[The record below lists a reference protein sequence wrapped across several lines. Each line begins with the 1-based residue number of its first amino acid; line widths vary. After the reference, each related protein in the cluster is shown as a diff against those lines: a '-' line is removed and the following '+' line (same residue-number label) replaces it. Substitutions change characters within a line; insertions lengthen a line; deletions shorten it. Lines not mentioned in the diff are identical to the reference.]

1 MKIFKGRD
9 VIGIVHELGV
19 LITFIGIVMFIPT
32 VVGWYYKEPVWY
44 FLYPSLL
51 TTLTGILIY
60 KFTEPVNIKLKHAMV
75 ISALAWLLAS
85 LIGAI
90 PFYLGIPY
98 FSYLD
103 GVFESMSA
111 WTTTGFTL
119 IEDVE
124 ALPRTLQFWRSLE
137 QWIGGIGVLV
147 MVISILSKT
156 GISAYYRAEARE
168 EKILPSTINTARKIW
183 QIYILYTL
191 IGISLLYLTGLP
203 VWDAVNL
210 CMCGISTGGMSIK
223 NSSFPYN
230 TLAKVVM
237 ISIMMVGGI
246 ISFAVHHKIL
256 TGRWIDDIQ
265 SKVGI
270 SIVLIASLVVML
282 SSGIDF
288 IDALFTVVSAM
299 TSTGYSTVSIPNL
312 SDLSLFVIVLLMMV
326 GGSTG
331 TTTGGIKLIRVIVVL
346 KSFYYHLQRALLSPN
361 VLICKKIGKNLL
373 SQDLVV
379 DASVVGFAYLIHYGI
394 TTGILI
400 SLGYSPFKS
409 LFEGVSLVANMGL
422 SVNVVNHS
430 MSSLGKVVGIF
441 MMWVGRLEF
450 IPVYV
455 LILYLFR
462 KIKSYITTIK
472 N

>member
-1 MKIFKGRD
+1 MEIFKKRD
-9 VIGIVHELGV
+9 VVGIVHELGI
-19 LITFIGIVMFIPT
+19 LIIFIGILMFIPT
-32 VVGWYYKEPVWY
+32 VVGWYYREPVWY
-44 FLYPSLL
+44 FLYPSFLI
-51 TTLTGILIY
+51 TLAGIFIY
-60 KFTEPVNIKLKHAMV
+60 KFTESVEIKLKHAMV

-90 PFYLGIPY
+90 PFYLGISY

-203 VWDAVNL
+203 MWDAVNL

-256 TGRWIDDIQ
+256 TGRWIEDIQ

-270 SIVLIASLVVML
+270 FLVLVASLIVMF

-288 IDALFTVVSAM
+288 IDALFTVVSAI

-312 SDLSLFVIVLLMMV
+312 SDLSLFVIILLMMV

-331 TTTGGIKLIRVIVVL
+331 TTTGGIKLIRVIIIL
-346 KSFYYHLQRALLSPN
+346 KSFYYHLQRALLPPN
-361 VLICKKIGKNLL
+361 VLICKKLGKNLL
-373 SQDLVV
+373 SQDLVA
-379 DASVVGFAYLIHYGI
+379 DAAVVGFAYLIHYGI
-394 TTGILI
+394 TTMILI
-400 SLGYSPFKS
+400 SLGYPPFKS

-422 SVNVVNHS
+422 SVNIVDHS
-430 MSSLGKVVGIF
+430 MNPLGKILGIF

-455 LILYLFR
+455 LILYLFKR
-462 KIKSYITTIK
+462 
-472 N
+472 NRFLLF